1 MAISRSQMYR
11 QLKNKGGIMQLETRQ
26 PFIFGGIAKSVK
38 KAVKGVS
45 KGIKDLVSSD
55 VGKLA
60 LLAAGG
66 YYAGGGNLF
75 GLQRAGMSG
84 FSLGNLPGA
93 GFFAKGAPNIV
104 DEVALTGGGLNI
116 GKALKTGAGILGGSA
131 LIGSFFGGD
140 MQQAQEM
147 YRRNPG
153 TIKNYLLQYYKNVNS
168 DRADEP
174 GFEQE
179 AEEFA
184 TSQLSEYAAKQEL
197 ASGGR
202 VGFQEGGSFDFN
214 KFLQDRTREA
224 LQVEG
229 IGQAIRPV
237 VESNVRAQAARDL
250 SQAAKGGDVESFLR
264 GKLGSGIIPGMSS
277 MQSPMSGTSAFG
289 RQQVLDALTKA
300 YMKPYSMPT
309 GSAYDQMRFAQPG
322 QSGSFVEM
330 QGGQFGDGM
339 GIVIDGK
346 RYATEQEA
354 IDDVGI
360 ERYNMFYAKGG
371 RVGFEEGGT
380 FLTMEEAAE
389 RDPAMFMDTTTYNP
403 IPADA
408 DRQGA
413 ADIAR
418 IMMGISDLPRDE
430 GEIEDDTMSSTEYMY
445 NEYLIPKRKELMENF
460 GLTMKEADDLI
471 REEMAKIRDKKAEGG
486 MPTGIM
492 RVNQQG
498 VKELDYRK
506 EGGFVPVGIKEKA
519 DDVPAMLSKNEF
531 VMTADAVR
539 GAGDGDVE
547 KGAQRMYRVMKTLEN
562 GGRI

>member
-1 MAISRSQMYR
+1 MTISRAMMRR
-11 QLKNKGGIMQLETRQ
+11 QLRSQGGIMQLETRQ
-26 PFIFGGIAKSVK
+26 PFIFGGIVKSVK

-55 VGKLA
+55 VGKMA
-60 LLAAGG
+60 LLAAGTYG
-66 YYAGGGNLF
+66 LGGGFSAGGF
-75 GLQRAGMSG
+75 K
-84 FSLGNLPGA
+84 FGNLPGA
-93 GFFAKGAPNIV
+93 GFFGKGSLNPLKALSVGGDIMQSPFGSALSKVGIPTSLSGLMSKETLGKGA
-104 DEVALTGGGLNI
+104 AL
-116 GKALKTGAGILGGSA
+116 LGGSA
-131 LIGSFFGGD
+131 LISSLFGGD
-140 MQQAQEM
+140 MQAAQQAYQQ
-147 YRRNPG
+147 NPG
-153 TIKNYLLQYYKNVNS
+153 MVKQYIKQYYRNINPKAS
-168 DRADEP
+168 D
-174 GFEQE
+174 QE
-179 AEEFA
+179 IEEFA
-184 TSQLSEYAAKQEL
+184 NSQLSEYAAKQDL
-197 ASGGR
+197 A
-202 VGFQEGGSFDFN
+202 D
-214 KFLQDRTREA
+214 
-224 LQVEG
+224 
-229 IGQAIRPV
+229 
-237 VESNVRAQAARDL
+237 
-250 SQAAKGGDVESFLR
+250 
-264 GKLGSGIIPGMSS
+264 
-277 MQSPMSGTSAFG
+277 
-289 RQQVLDALTKA
+289 
-300 YMKPYSMPT
+300 
-309 GSAYDQMRFAQPG
+309 
-322 QSGSFVEM
+322 
-330 QGGQFGDGM
+330 
-339 GIVIDGK
+339 
-346 RYATEQEA
+346 
-354 IDDVGI
+354 
-360 ERYNMFYAKGG
+360 GG

-471 REEMAKIRDKKAEGG
+471 REEMAKLKTKTVERDKKGLGG
-486 MPTGIM
+486 LISKMINNNPEIFKKLQMSSPVKQLQARYMMNLNPKMEEEEVMDYIRENAAYGGPIGEP
-492 RVNQQG
+492 RENQQG